1 MNLPL
6 LAFLLFLSISLSL
19 LSFIADREVTIRAE
33 GDAMAR
39 VPQRLVIANPE
50 IIFAS
55 NRSPYM
61 RDER

>member
-6 LAFLLFLSISLSL
+6 LAFLLFLSASISLL
-19 LSFIADREVTIRAE
+19 AFVADREVAIRAE
-33 GDAMAR
+33 DGAVSR
-39 VPQRLVIANPE
+39 VPALLVIANPE

-55 NRSPYM
+55 SRSPYM